1 MPGLG
6 ELVVFRAPVI
16 LRCSPVRF
24 YPAPPLQTMQGGIER
39 PLLYLKYITRYLL
52 DPLGYGP
59 SMLGPKRKRPQDK
72 EVEGTLRKVNP
83 FGRHALPFHFYT
95 SPYSASCRS
104 AMGSCVVQMEQ
115 LSDCLGMGFA
125 ILAEC

>member
-1 MPGLG
+1 MDRSLSKMRLLGRSQHLGHRRSQFLPSVFLHFGLPMPGLG

-24 YPAPPLQTMQGGIER
+24 DPAAPLQTMQGGIER

-59 SMLGPKRKRPQDK
+59 SMLGPKR
-72 EVEGTLRKVNP
+72 
-83 FGRHALPFHFYT
+83 
-95 SPYSASCRS
+95 
-104 AMGSCVVQMEQ
+104 
-115 LSDCLGMGFA
+115 
-125 ILAEC
+125 